1 MEEKVTK
8 SEIQSFYIGKTV
20 FITGASGFM
29 GKVLLEKLLYCCSD
43 LDKIYVL
50 MRMKRGRSVES
61 RLDDMFKLPLFQR
74 LRNEK
79 PNLFKKVIPLNGD
92 ICLPDLGLIDQQ
104 RELLINEV
112 NVVFHFAATLRL
124 ESKLK
129 DAIEMN
135 TTGTQK
141 VLDVAKEMK
150 HLESFVHLS
159 TAFCHVDQEEL
170 GERTY
175 DSPDDPQDIMRLVQ
189 WLDEEGIDLITPKLL
204 HPHPNTY
211 TYSKR
216 LAETLVANEY
226 PNIPCCIARPSIVIP
241 SYEEPMPGWVD
252 NLNGP
257 IGLMV
262 GAGKGVIRSMHCNGN
277 YHAEVIPVDFAI
289 NTLIAISYKLTTDKK
304 KSKSIPVINVTQGN
318 IKRITWAEVLE
329 KGRERLHEYPFDGAI
344 WYPDGDIRSSKFV
357 HNLFIFFFH
366 IIPAYLIDFLMLIF
380 RQKRFMV
387 NLQDRISNGLEL
399 LQYFTTREWK
409 FYNDKFIRV
418 YEELQGTDKQMF
430 VNLRYDIDLDEYFKN
445 IILGARQY
453 CMKEDLSTLPKARR
467 HQKIMYFV
475 HIIAVY
481 SFYFGILY
489 YTYNN
494 IGIVKVFLDYVA
506 DSVKSLPFIG
516 GLLKK
521 VHLYGIL
528 RSLRNILDMRR
539 ANEEKYIVF
548 ATMIY
553 CGSYLNRL

>member
-521 VHLYGIL
+521 VHL
-528 RSLRNILDMRR
+528 
-539 ANEEKYIVF
+539 
-548 ATMIY
+548 
-553 CGSYLNRL
+553 

>member
-1 MEEKVTK
+1 MEEKVTT

-29 GKVLLEKLLYCCSD
+29 GKVLLEKLLYSCSD

-50 MRMKRGRSVES
+50 MRVKRSCTVQS

-79 PNLFKKVIPLNGD
+79 PNLFKKVILLTGD

-112 NVVFHFAATLRL
+112 NVVFNFAATLRMN
-124 ESKLK
+124 SKLK

-135 TTGTQK
+135 TTGTQR
-141 VLDVAKEMK
+141 VLDMAKEMK

-159 TAFCHVDQEEL
+159 TAFGHVDQEEL
-170 GERTY
+170 GERIY
-175 DSPDDPQDIMRLVQ
+175 NPPVEPQDIMRLVQ
-189 WLDEEGIDLITPKLL
+189 CLDDESIDLITSKLI

-211 TYSKR
+211 TYTKC

-226 PNIPCCIARPSIVIP
+226 PNIPCCIARPSIVLP

-257 IGLMV
+257 IGLLV

-277 YHAEVIPVDFAI
+277 YHVEFIPVDFAI

-318 IKRITWAEVLE
+318 IKRLTWAEVLE
-329 KGRERLHEYPFDGAI
+329 KGRERLYEYPFDGVI
-344 WYPDGDIRSSKFV
+344 WYPDGDIRSSKCV

-380 RQKRFMV
+380 LQKRFMV
-387 NLQDRISNGLEL
+387 NLQNRISNGLEL

-409 FYNDKFIRV
+409 FCNDKFNKLH
-418 YEELQGTDKQMF
+418 EELQGADKEIF
-430 VNLRYDIDLDEYFKN
+430 INFHYDIDVDEYIKN
-445 IILGARQY
+445 IILGTRQY

-467 HQKIMYFV
+467 HQKILYFV

-494 IGIVKVFLDYVA
+494 IGIVKIFLDYVA
-506 DSVKSLPFIG
+506 DSLKSLPFIC

-521 VHLYGIL
+521 LHL
-528 RSLRNILDMRR
+528 
-539 ANEEKYIVF
+539 
-548 ATMIY
+548 
-553 CGSYLNRL
+553 